1 MKKTVLSLLL
11 LALLLTGCSTSDSKD
26 TDLQTSNNTN
36 SSIENSS
43 NNSKEKDTNSQSKN
57 KDTSSKDNNTKSKN
71 DASNKKI
78 IEEVKNYILNGQ
90 KDKPEA
96 SKINWSKRFLEKV
109 DLNTLYKQY
118 ISNGGKS
125 NSVEKFAEYITKNA
139 PIQNNWQQMFES
151 DFSNSYEEKITKIEP
166 LEGDLYQVYVVI
178 DGKTVP
184 YVVVSS
190 RTGYFH
196 G

>member
-57 KDTSSKDNNTKSKN
+57 KDTSSKDNNTKNKN

-125 NSVEKFAEYITKNA
+125 DSVEKFAEYITKNA

-151 DFSNSYEEKITKIEP
+151 DFSNSYEEKITNIEP

-184 YVVVSS
+184 YVVVNS

>member
-11 LALLLTGCSTSDSKD
+11 LALLLPGCSTSDSKD

-184 YVVVSS
+184 YVVVNS